1 MRIDTLHA
9 KPFPFTED
17 RWTRMSTGN
26 ACLLRWHLFP
36 TGWPQNT
43 CNTADWPLLPSN
55 CATALNQIVGPDQSV
70 PCSSGCS
77 ITTINSAVIRCGLI
91 MGFVRRWIFDA
102 NDSVNPC
109 RSFVKLTNYFGFG
122 RITIVRYAYVVDTLK
137 EKNTRDKGLI
147 FIKKRK

>member
-43 CNTADWPLLPSN
+43 CNTADWPLLPPN

-77 ITTINSAVIRCGLI
+77 ITTINSAVIRWLDNGIREEMDLRCEW
-91 MGFVRRWIFDA
+91 FCQ
-102 NDSVNPC
+102 S
-109 RSFVKLTNYFGFG
+109 VKLTNYFGFG
-122 RITIVRYAYVVDTLK
+122 RITIVRYAYVVDILK